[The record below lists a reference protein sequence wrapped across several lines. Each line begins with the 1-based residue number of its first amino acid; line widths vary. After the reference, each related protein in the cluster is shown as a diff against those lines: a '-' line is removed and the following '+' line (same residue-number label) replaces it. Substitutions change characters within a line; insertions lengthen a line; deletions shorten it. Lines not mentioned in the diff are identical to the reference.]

1 MAGLVPA
8 MTVMNESRELRHSL
22 DTAGSET
29 KVASVHAHFQKGPA
43 PLRDFNVPGRS
54 LAIASDGMAA
64 TSHPLATLTAIEVLK
79 DGGNAMDAAIAAVA
93 LQGVVEPAMTGIGG
107 DCFVLYAPRGGV
119 PVALNGSGRAPAAA
133 TAAWFAERGLTA
145 PAPTSP
151 HAVTVPGAVDAW
163 CRLNADHGSKPL
175 DELLRPAVRAA
186 EEGFRVTPRVAA
198 DWTSG
203 RPRLEADPDARARA
217 PVAGDRH
224 RMPALAETLRAI
236 ARVGRPAFYAG
247 AVADGIVA
255 KLRRLGGLHMAEDFD
270 AQRATPV
277 EPIRTTYREHDV
289 YECPPNGQ
297 GLIALMML
305 RLAERLDF
313 ASASEPE
320 RIHLLAEITKAAYH
334 ARDTYLAD
342 PLHCEVAVDHFLSD
356 DWTRRVLPH
365 IDRARARGPL
375 FWDEVTHKDTV
386 CLSVVDR
393 DRNAVSFINS
403 LFNGFGS
410 GIYVPE
416 SGVLLHNRGLS
427 FRFAPGHPNSIAP
440 GKRPMHTIIPGM
452 VCRDGRAVMP
462 FGVMGGHYQATGHV
476 NFLTNVFD
484 RGLDIQE
491 ASDAPRSFS
500 TEGKLQVE
508 PTVSAETMNALR
520 RLGHDVEVQSSPIG
534 GCQAVMIDEARG
546 ALMGASDHRKDGMA
560 LGY

>member
-1 MAGLVPA
+1 M
-8 MTVMNESRELRHSL
+8 
-22 DTAGSET
+22 
-29 KVASVHAHFQKGPA
+29 
-43 PLRDFNVPGRS
+43 RDFNVPGRS

-79 DGGNAMDAAIAAVA
+79 DGGNAMDAALAAVA

-107 DCFVLYAPRGGV
+107 DCFVLYAPRGGL

-175 DELLRPAVRAA
+175 DELLRPAIRAA
-186 EEGFRVTPRVAA
+186 EDGFRVTPRVAA

-203 RPRLEADPDARARA
+203 RARLEADPDARAAFLPGDRA
-217 PVAGDRH
+217 PVAGDLH

-236 ARVGRPAFYAG
+236 GREGRSAFYAG
-247 AVADGIVA
+247 ALADGIVA
-255 KLRRLGGLHMAEDFD
+255 KLRHLGGLHAAEDFD

-277 EPIRTTYREHDV
+277 EPIRTRFRQHDV

-313 ASASEPE
+313 AEVSEPE

-334 ARDTYLAD
+334 ARDAYLAD
-342 PLHCEVAVDHFLSD
+342 PLHCEVAVEHFLSD
-356 DWTRRVLPH
+356 DWTRRILPH
-365 IDRARARGPL
+365 IDPARAKAPL
-375 FWDEVTHKDTV
+375 FWDEVAHKDTV

-410 GIYVPE
+410 GIYVPD

-427 FRFAPGHPNSIAP
+427 FRFTPGHANSIAP

-452 VCRDGRAVMP
+452 VCRNGRAMMP

-476 NFLTNVFD
+476 NFLSNVLD
-484 RGLDIQE
+484 RGFDIQE
-491 ASDAPRSFS
+491 ASDAPRSFA
-500 TEGKLQVE
+500 TEGRLQVE
-508 PTVSAETMNALR
+508 PTVSAETVNALR